1 MDESIPVLPH
11 LPAAET
17 WRESTQSAALHR
29 SPRLQAL
36 GDALETYEASFR
48 RYSAMSQ
55 TYYQTLAAHPDET
68 RPSLSGQR
76 VAARELA
83 ESAYSR
89 AAEDFEAV
97 ERAFNTW
104 VNSGDVSPAA
114 PLARQM
120 DDQLSLGRSQL
131 GLQSAVSGL
140 SQPSEAPP
148 LGVPSLTA
156 RSPANGTRPRL
167 TTGPKLSLKPNV
179 RNRTR

>member
-17 WRESTQSAALHR
+17 WRASTQSAALHR

-36 GDALETYEASFR
+36 DDALETYEASFR
-48 RYSAMSQ
+48 RYSAISQ
-55 TYYQTLAAHPDET
+55 TYYQTLAAHPDEV
-68 RPSLSGQR
+68 RPSLSGLR

-89 AAEDFEAV
+89 AEEDFEAV

-114 PLARQM
+114 PSARQM

-131 GLQSAVSGL
+131 GLRSTVSGL
-140 SQPSEAPP
+140 SQP
-148 LGVPSLTA
+148 
-156 RSPANGTRPRL
+156 
-167 TTGPKLSLKPNV
+167 LKPNV

>member
-36 GDALETYEASFR
+36 DDALETYETSFR
-48 RYSAMSQ
+48 RYSAISQ
-55 TYYQTLAAHPDET
+55 SYYQTLAARSDEAG
-68 RPSLSGQR
+68 LSPTAQCK
-76 VAARELA
+76 AARELA

-89 AAEDFEAV
+89 AADDFGVV

-104 VNSGDVSPAA
+104 INNGDVSLAV

-131 GLQSAVSGL
+131 ELRSVVFRL
-140 SQPSEAPP
+140 SQPRETLAT
-148 LGVPSLTA
+148 GI
-156 RSPANGTRPRL
+156 GTRPAR
-167 TTGPKLSLKPNV
+167 GPRLSLKP
-179 RNRTR
+179 RTR

>member
-11 LPAAET
+11 LPAVET

-36 GDALETYEASFR
+36 DDALETYEASFR
-48 RYSAMSQ
+48 RYSAISQ
-55 TYYQTLAAHPDET
+55 AYYQTLAARVDDPGQ
-68 RPSLSGQR
+68 SLTAQC

-89 AAEDFEAV
+89 AAEDFGEV

-104 VNSGDVSPAA
+104 INNGDVSLAV

-120 DDQLSLGRSQL
+120 DDQLSLGRSRL
-131 GLQSAVSGL
+131 ELRSAVSRL
-140 SQPSEAPP
+140 SQPREA
-148 LGVPSLTA
+148 LASGTSA
-156 RSPANGTRPRL
+156 RPAR
-167 TTGPKLSLKPNV
+167 GPKLSLKPNL